1 VGLVGTD
8 ELAEACSEAHQV
20 IESGVSAVLVPE
32 GRLLGGLSPADPK
45 VDRFW
50 SIFAEANI
58 PVLIHVGGGLDYPSS
73 AQWGETEILQ
83 AGGAG
88 TGEVVSPYLLGVLQ
102 HAAENY
108 IVTLTLGGVFERI
121 SNLRFG
127 AIELGA
133 SWFGPMAERMEM
145 IVEMGLGKEIRKFP
159 LRPSEYLRRN
169 VRVTPFVVED
179 IGRMI
184 ERYGLEESYAF
195 STDFPHPEGG
205 KDPLQRMTKSIDRHG
220 RETLEKFLVTNS
232 ELLMPA

>member
-1 VGLVGTD
+1 VGTED
-8 ELAEACSEAHQV
+8 LDDACEEARHLV
-20 IESGVSAVLVPE
+20 DTGVSVVLVPE

-50 SIFAEANI
+50 SVFAEANM

-73 AQWGETEILQ
+73 PDWGETEILQ

-88 TGEVVSPYLLGVLQ
+88 MGEVVSPYLLGVLQ

-108 IVTLTLGGVFERI
+108 IVTLTLGGVFERVPT
-121 SNLRFG
+121 LRFG

-145 IVEMGLGKEIRKFP
+145 IVETGLGKEIRKFS

-179 IGRMI
+179 VGLMV
-184 ERYGLEESYAF
+184 ERYGLEETYAF

-205 KDPLQRMTKSIDRHG
+205 QDPLQRLTTSIGRHG
-220 RETLEKFLVTNS
+220 SEVLEQFLVTNS
-232 ELLMPA
+232 ELLMPT